1 MSSGC
6 VCLTSLGSIRDL
18 RPRRLEHRICLL
30 GSSALKRECLLDPR
44 QPILEAAYFGVGLET
59 KSRLTLCRYGGEGSV
74 GGDERW
80 SQGRRESGGRNKED
94 SSLCFSC
101 THGIIREPALAAH
114 LQFFLH
120 GWNHLPSRPL
130 LVESFLSHHRP
141 RLDLQ
146 PPSRTPRHEGRRDW
160 VSPLAKRRHGLLP
173 RAALP
178 LHDTRNLARVGPTR
192 PEVQHT
198 CHSLTTHLPRDGE
211 AMKRW

>member
-101 THGIIREPALAAH
+101 THGIIREPTPSPLTSSFSSVVGTTSPPDRVILFSSKASFRIIALASTCSRHRARH
-114 LQFFLH
+114 ATKA
-120 GWNHLPSRPL
+120 GATGCRPL
-130 LVESFLSHHRP
+130 RNAATACSL
-141 RLDLQ
+141 
-146 PPSRTPRHEGRRDW
+146 
-160 VSPLAKRRHGLLP
+160 
-173 RAALP
+173 ALP
-178 LHDTRNLARVGPTR
+178 CLFTTLAIWHAWAQLDQRCSIPATR
-192 PEVQHT
+192 
-198 CHSLTTHLPRDGE
+198 
-211 AMKRW
+211 